1 MIEQSSQS
9 HESGHMHRPPM
20 QSPPA
25 PPHSRSAAHFLS
37 PRSTEHSS
45 ISRPVPDHVISN
57 VEHVS
62 TYTGRAG
69 YCSERAAAVGFA
81 STWSDPSLPDFS
93 LLSESSR
100 GQSPGWW
107 TGVQPY
113 THTRT
118 LTIVHGVLRC
128 VFKPSLGRNQGRLG
142 STIGTSVVLRR
153 AHAMPVYAR
162 PAHTDAFLRR
172 VGGRDEK
179 K

>member
-1 MIEQSSQS
+1 MSS
-9 HESGHMHRPPM
+9 HRRATNPGICTALRCKALLPPRTHGL
-20 QSPPA
+20 QRTSCRHA
-25 PPHSRSAAHFLS
+25 PPSIRLSRGPCLI
-37 PRSTEHSS
+37 TSS
-45 ISRPVPDHVISN
+45 VCRARQHI
-57 VEHVS
+57 
-62 TYTGRAG
+62 YTGRAG

-81 STWSDPSLPDFS
+81 STWSDPSLPDFP

-100 GQSPGWW
+100 GQSQGWW

-153 AHAMPVYAR
+153 AHAMSVYAR

-172 VGGRDEK
+172 WG
-179 K
+179 